1 MKTAHLA
8 HSLASCFLAG
18 SVFLSGEASA
28 YTLSFQPSA
37 QDVGLGSSAKVEV
50 RITDVQPDL
59 LGSLGGLG
67 AYDFDIVYDPAISKF
82 QSATDAEALGTAI
95 GLGIAESVSEG
106 TLKASDFS
114 FEPTAVLLARQSD
127 SMLLFSL
134 YFETLAVGS
143 QTLAVGSSP
152 LLFDNITLGDAEG
165 NLRVGVPPST
175 TGSITVEQAAVP
187 EPGTLALLAGVGLIA
202 LGGRRFR
209 RVCPG

>member
-67 AYDFDIVYDPAISKF
+67 AYDFDIVYDPAILKF

-134 YFETLAVGS
+134 YFE
-143 QTLAVGSSP
+143 TLAVGSSP